1 MPEESTPSV
10 ATAPRPRAERRS
22 RSATWAW
29 VSSGWADRTRAAT
42 PDVCGAAIDVPERTA
57 EPLPV
62 PTAVERMLTPGAVTS
77 GFRLLS
83 PYRGPPDVKSAGAR

>member
-1 MPEESTPSV
+1 MPEASTPSV

-42 PDVCGAAIDVPERTA
+42 PATSAVVADVPDTLR
-57 EPLPV
+57 
-62 PTAVERMLTPGAVTS
+62 
-77 GFRLLS
+77 
-83 PYRGPPDVKSAGAR
+83 